1 MVRPPSRL
9 LVVLAATT
17 VVVTA
22 ALCWAGWRLLDQ
34 QRTIDKQRERE
45 QLENR
50 ADAIAADI
58 RGRLA
63 EAGERLA
70 GWLSDPATPFQPLEN
85 AVLVGI
91 DASTVLTVPRNA
103 LPYVPVSPR
112 SPDTPDVFSKI
123 EAIEF
128 GAPNTEEAADRYRG
142 LMREPNA
149 HVRAGALLRLGRVL
163 RKSKDFRGALVAYR
177 ELASSGDVWIEGLPA
192 ELAALQGRRATLTAM
207 GDREN
212 AARVTAELVEQ
223 LDRGRWPITR
233 GLAEFHRDE
242 IGAMARP
249 DSWHL
254 AQALHETIGE
264 ADGRLSGR
272 GHRVIKTDR
281 GAVLV
286 LWRSS
291 GNRTALL
298 SAFADRFFSA
308 TAPEG
313 LVWRLGDAGGQA
325 IAGETAAPLQS
336 AARIL
341 GNSEYPWTVHTWTA
355 SSQPLG
361 DTRSSQILLAMMA
374 AMLVFVWGASYFIAR
389 AIRREAEVARLQSDF
404 VAAVSHEFRSPLTTV
419 RQMAEMLETD
429 RLPSEDRRRKYY
441 RVIASEAA
449 RLQRLVETLLN
460 FGRMEA
466 GATHYHFIGVD
477 AATLV
482 RNVVHEIEPQAR
494 ETGRLIEMS
503 GPDAEIRLRGDA
515 GALALALRNLI
526 DNALKYSPNDSTVQ
540 VQWKRENDRAAI
552 CVVDRGVG
560 IPQAEQQAIFRKF
573 VRGRAAIDANIKGTG
588 VGLSM
593 VQEIVLAHGG
603 EIRLDSEIRR
613 GSAFTLMLPLATAD
627 LKVGTTKHEAGN
639 VKVGTTNHGAGDV
652 KVGTTRHDAGA
663 SS

>member
-17 VVVTA
+17 LVVTA

-103 LPYVPVSPR
+103 LPYVPVTPR
-112 SPDTPDVFSKI
+112 SPDTPDVFTKI

-128 GAPNTEEAADRYRG
+128 GAPHSEDVAERYRR
-142 LMREPNA
+142 LTREPNA

-163 RKSKDFRGALVAYR
+163 RKSKDFSGALVAYR
-177 ELASSGDVWIEGLPA
+177 ELASGDVWVEGLPA

-212 AARVTAELVEQ
+212 AAGVASELVEQ
-223 LDRGRWPITR
+223 LDRGRWPVTR

-242 IGAMARP
+242 IGGAPRP
-249 DSWHL
+249 DSWRL
-254 AQALHETIGE
+254 ADALHETIAE
-264 ADGRLSGR
+264 ANSRLPGR
-272 GHRVIKTDR
+272 GQRVVKTDR
-281 GAVLV
+281 GRVLV

-291 GNRTALL
+291 GDRTALL

-308 TAPEG
+308 ALPEG
-313 LVWRLGDAGGQA
+313 LAWRLADAGGD
-325 IAGETAAPLQS
+325 IIVGDSAAPMQS

-341 GNSEYPWTVHTWTA
+341 GNAEYPWTVHTWNID
-355 SSQPLG
+355 SHPLG
-361 DTRSSQILLAMMA
+361 DTRSNRTILFLMMA

-389 AIRREAEVARLQSDF
+389 AIRREAQVARLQSDF

-419 RQMAEMLETD
+419 RQMAEMLEND

-441 RVIASEAA
+441 GVIASEAA

-466 GATHYHFIGVD
+466 GAAHYHFVGVD

-482 RNVVHEIEPQAR
+482 RNVVQEIEPQAR

-573 VRGRAAIDANIKGTG
+573 VRGRSAIDANIKGTG

-593 VQEIVLAHGG
+593 VQEIVLAHDG
-603 EIRLDSEIRR
+603 EIRLESDIAR

-627 LKVGTTKHEAGN
+627 LKVGTTN
-639 VKVGTTNHGAGDV
+639 
-652 KVGTTRHDAGA
+652 HDAGV